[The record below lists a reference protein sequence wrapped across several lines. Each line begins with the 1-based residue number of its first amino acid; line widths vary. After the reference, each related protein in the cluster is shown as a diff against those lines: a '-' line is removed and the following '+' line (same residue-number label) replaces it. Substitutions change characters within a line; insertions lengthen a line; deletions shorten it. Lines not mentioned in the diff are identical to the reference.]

1 MLWLSKAAAKR
12 RKGFFVFSLAFAFI
26 LTTLA
31 LAPSVMPGTLPF
43 LKPLTI
49 DTDPE
54 NMLPADATVRVR
66 NGELKTVFDIY
77 DFVVVGVLNETHPQ
91 GVFNA
96 KDLANVKTLTD
107 YAKTLSYEQRAGT
120 FANVIAS
127 DIIAPS
133 TVDNI
138 ETESLGAVSFTWLMK
153 TAPSTDQE
161 AALIRDR
168 MLKIPMYKGT
178 MISDDGA
185 ALALYYPLSEKS
197 ISHAVAQ
204 DLQELID
211 TFENTGAVYH
221 ITGLPVAED
230 RFGSEMFFQMAVSA
244 PLAML
249 FVFGLLW
256 LFFGHVRIILISLL
270 AAMASVICTMALL
283 VLSGQ
288 TIHIMSSM
296 IPIFIIPIAVLDDI
310 HILSD
315 FYDKYTP
322 ERDRLE
328 IVNEVMA
335 DLWRPMWYTTLTTAV
350 GFASLMLTPIPPVQV
365 FGLFVAIGVFV
376 AWFFTVTLLPAY
388 FMSLPDKALAD
399 FGALQKSE
407 RAIRDQSWL
416 GRFLRTAGPFAGHR
430 AKSIIVLSLA
440 LVVWAG
446 IGIVNISVNDNPI
459 KWFETSDQ
467 IRVADRIINEE
478 FAGSYMAYLHLS
490 SDSAVND
497 EPFKA
502 PETLRYIAKMSADL
516 EAESNVIGKVSGL
529 DDIVSTVYR
538 ELYNDPTAYR
548 IPDTRP
554 AIAQTLLMY
563 ENSHR
568 PDDIWTFVT
577 PDFQDAVLWFQLKS
591 GDNTDMAQV
600 EKLVGDYL
608 NRNPPPRTLAS
619 EWFGLTYI
627 NLVWQD
633 EMVTGMLK
641 AFLGSFIVVLI
652 LTSLLFRSLSWG
664 IMAMIPLALTVATIY
679 GAVGWAGMDYDMPTA
694 VLSSLSLGLAVDYAI
709 HFLARTRE
717 IFRRQQAWEP
727 TLREMFEEPSRAIS
741 RNVIVVGV
749 GFLPLLAANLVPYQT
764 VGILISS
771 ILILAGAASLILL
784 PALISVFQKP
794 LFHRERIT
802 E

>member
-1 MLWLSKAAAKR
+1 MLWVSKAAAQR
-12 RKGFFVFSLAFAFI
+12 RKGFFVFSLAITFI
-26 LTTLA
+26 LTALA
-31 LAPSVMPGTLPF
+31 LAPSVTPGGLPF

-54 NMLPADATVRVR
+54 NMLPADAPVRVR
-66 NGELKTVFDIY
+66 HGALKSVFDIY
-77 DFVVVGVLNETHPQ
+77 DFVVVGVVNEKHPQ

-96 KDLANVKTLTD
+96 RDLSHVKMLTD
-107 YAKTLSYEQRAGT
+107 TAKSLSYERDGRSAGI
-120 FANVIAS
+120 IAA

-138 ETESLGAVSFTWLMK
+138 ETESLGAVSFSWLMA
-153 TAPSTDQE
+153 TPPESDGD
-161 AALIRDR
+161 AARIRDQ
-168 MLKIPMYKGT
+168 MLTIPMYKGT
-178 MISDDGA
+178 MISDDGT
-185 ALALYYPLSEKS
+185 ALALYYPISDKS
-197 ISHAVAQ
+197 ISYAVEQ
-204 DLQELID
+204 DLRALID
-211 TFENTGAVYH
+211 TFEATGASYH

-270 AAMASVICTMALL
+270 AAMASVVCTMALL
-283 VLSGQ
+283 VISGQ
-288 TIHIMSSM
+288 TVHIMSSM

-322 ERDRLE
+322 GRDRLE

-399 FGALQKSE
+399 FGALQKSD
-407 RAIRDQSWL
+407 RAVRDQSWL
-416 GRFLRTAGPFAGHR
+416 GRFLRTAGPYAGHH
-430 AKSIIVLSLA
+430 AKAIIVISLV

-446 IGIVNISVNDNPI
+446 AGITKITVNDNPI
-459 KWFETSDQ
+459 KWFERSDQ
-467 IRVADRIINEE
+467 IRVADRIINEQ

-490 SDSAVND
+490 ADSGMSDA
-497 EPFKA
+497 PFKN
-502 PETLRYIAKMSADL
+502 PELLRYMAKMSTDL
-516 EAESNVIGKVSGL
+516 EAESAVIGKISGL
-529 DDIVSTVYR
+529 DDIVATVHR
-538 ELYNDPTAYR
+538 ELFNEAAAYR
-548 IPDTRP
+548 IPDTQP
-554 AIAQTLLMY
+554 AVAQTLLMY

-577 PDFQDAVLWFQLKS
+577 PDFQEAILWFQLKS
-591 GDNTDMAQV
+591 GDNSEMAQV
-600 EKLVGDYL
+600 EILVGDYL
-608 NRNPPPRTLAS
+608 SRNPPPLALAS

-633 EMVTGMLK
+633 KMVSGMLK

-652 LTSLLFRSLSWG
+652 LTTLLFRSLSWG
-664 IMAMIPLALTVATIY
+664 VLAMIPLVLTVSLIY
-679 GAVGWAGMDYDMPTA
+679 GAVGWAGVDYDMPTA

-709 HFLARTRE
+709 HFLTRTRE
-717 IFRRQQAWEP
+717 IFRTEQAWEP
-727 TLREMFEEPSRAIS
+727 TLGKMFEAPSRAIT

-749 GFLPLLAANLVPYQT
+749 GFLPLLAANLVPYRT
-764 VGILISS
+764 VGILITS
-771 ILILAGAASLILL
+771 ILILAGATSLIVL
-784 PALISVFQKP
+784 PALISVFQQP
-794 LFHRERIT
+794 LFRRERIPA
-802 E
+802 

>member
-1 MLWLSKAAAKR
+1 M
-12 RKGFFVFSLAFAFI
+12 FSLAFAFI

-31 LAPSVMPGTLPF
+31 LAPSVMPGALPF

-399 FGALQKSE
+399 FGALQTSE

-529 DDIVSTVYR
+529 YDIVSTVYR
-538 ELYNDPTAYR
+538 ELYNDPAAYR

-608 NRNPPPRTLAS
+608 NRNPPPRT
-619 EWFGLTYI
+619 GLPH
-627 NLVWQD
+627 
-633 EMVTGMLK
+633 
-641 AFLGSFIVVLI
+641 
-652 LTSLLFRSLSWG
+652 RSGPPDL
-664 IMAMIPLALTVATIY
+664 
-679 GAVGWAGMDYDMPTA
+679 
-694 VLSSLSLGLAVDYAI
+694 
-709 HFLARTRE
+709 LARR
-717 IFRRQQAWEP
+717 FPR
-727 TLREMFEEPSRAIS
+727 S
-741 RNVIVVGV
+741 GV
-749 GFLPLLAANLVPYQT
+749 HAATSPQ
-764 VGILISS
+764 
-771 ILILAGAASLILL
+771 
-784 PALISVFQKP
+784 
-794 LFHRERIT
+794 
-802 E
+802 

>member
-31 LAPSVMPGTLPF
+31 LAPSVMPGALPF

-399 FGALQKSE
+399 FGALQTSE

-529 DDIVSTVYR
+529 YDIVSTVYR
-538 ELYNDPTAYR
+538 ELYNDPAAYR

-627 NLVWQD
+627 NLVWQ
-633 EMVTGMLK
+633 V
-641 AFLGSFIVVLI
+641 
-652 LTSLLFRSLSWG
+652 
-664 IMAMIPLALTVATIY
+664 
-679 GAVGWAGMDYDMPTA
+679 
-694 VLSSLSLGLAVDYAI
+694 
-709 HFLARTRE
+709 
-717 IFRRQQAWEP
+717 
-727 TLREMFEEPSRAIS
+727 
-741 RNVIVVGV
+741 
-749 GFLPLLAANLVPYQT
+749 
-764 VGILISS
+764 
-771 ILILAGAASLILL
+771 
-784 PALISVFQKP
+784 SVF
-794 LFHRERIT
+794 ERLRHSDAFGSGEIGSSGLV
-802 E
+802 

>member
-31 LAPSVMPGTLPF
+31 LAPSVMPGALPF

-399 FGALQKSE
+399 FGALQTSE
-407 RAIRDQSWL
+407 R
-416 GRFLRTAGPFAGHR
+416 
-430 AKSIIVLSLA
+430 
-440 LVVWAG
+440 VVC
-446 IGIVNISVNDNPI
+446 S
-459 KWFETSDQ
+459 
-467 IRVADRIINEE
+467 R
-478 FAGSYMAYLHLS
+478 
-490 SDSAVND
+490 
-497 EPFKA
+497 
-502 PETLRYIAKMSADL
+502 
-516 EAESNVIGKVSGL
+516 
-529 DDIVSTVYR
+529 
-538 ELYNDPTAYR
+538 
-548 IPDTRP
+548 
-554 AIAQTLLMY
+554 
-563 ENSHR
+563 
-568 PDDIWTFVT
+568 
-577 PDFQDAVLWFQLKS
+577 KS
-591 GDNTDMAQV
+591 G
-600 EKLVGDYL
+600 
-608 NRNPPPRTLAS
+608 P
-619 EWFGLTYI
+619 
-627 NLVWQD
+627 
-633 EMVTGMLK
+633 
-641 AFLGSFIVVLI
+641 
-652 LTSLLFRSLSWG
+652 LF
-664 IMAMIPLALTVATIY
+664 
-679 GAVGWAGMDYDMPTA
+679 
-694 VLSSLSLGLAVDYAI
+694 
-709 HFLARTRE
+709 E
-717 IFRRQQAWEP
+717 
-727 TLREMFEEPSRAIS
+727 
-741 RNVIVVGV
+741 
-749 GFLPLLAANLVPYQT
+749 LVP
-764 VGILISS
+764 
-771 ILILAGAASLILL
+771 ASDMELRHGQEIY
-784 PALISVFQKP
+784 A
-794 LFHRERIT
+794 
-802 E
+802 

>member
-1 MLWLSKAAAKR
+1 M
-12 RKGFFVFSLAFAFI
+12 FSLAFAFI

-31 LAPSVMPGTLPF
+31 LAPSVMPGALPF

-322 ERDRLE
+322 
-328 IVNEVMA
+328 
-335 DLWRPMWYTTLTTAV
+335 
-350 GFASLMLTPIPPVQV
+350 
-365 FGLFVAIGVFV
+365 
-376 AWFFTVTLLPAY
+376 
-388 FMSLPDKALAD
+388 
-399 FGALQKSE
+399 
-407 RAIRDQSWL
+407 
-416 GRFLRTAGPFAGHR
+416 
-430 AKSIIVLSLA
+430 
-440 LVVWAG
+440 
-446 IGIVNISVNDNPI
+446 
-459 KWFETSDQ
+459 
-467 IRVADRIINEE
+467 
-478 FAGSYMAYLHLS
+478 
-490 SDSAVND
+490 
-497 EPFKA
+497 
-502 PETLRYIAKMSADL
+502 
-516 EAESNVIGKVSGL
+516 
-529 DDIVSTVYR
+529 
-538 ELYNDPTAYR
+538 
-548 IPDTRP
+548 
-554 AIAQTLLMY
+554 
-563 ENSHR
+563 
-568 PDDIWTFVT
+568 
-577 PDFQDAVLWFQLKS
+577 
-591 GDNTDMAQV
+591 
-600 EKLVGDYL
+600 
-608 NRNPPPRTLAS
+608 
-619 EWFGLTYI
+619 
-627 NLVWQD
+627 
-633 EMVTGMLK
+633 
-641 AFLGSFIVVLI
+641 
-652 LTSLLFRSLSWG
+652 
-664 IMAMIPLALTVATIY
+664 
-679 GAVGWAGMDYDMPTA
+679 
-694 VLSSLSLGLAVDYAI
+694 
-709 HFLARTRE
+709 
-717 IFRRQQAWEP
+717 
-727 TLREMFEEPSRAIS
+727 
-741 RNVIVVGV
+741 
-749 GFLPLLAANLVPYQT
+749 
-764 VGILISS
+764 
-771 ILILAGAASLILL
+771 
-784 PALISVFQKP
+784 
-794 LFHRERIT
+794 
-802 E
+802 